1 MNPELNISG
10 TQKRMNKP
18 ENRFVWRSSPSLKG
32 EVSGANRGMYT
43 PPPVNRGLSSSGDYP
58 TFQKPFSCTNILLI

>member
-43 PPPVNRGLSSSGDYP
+43 PPLKGRLSH
-58 TFQKPFSCTNILLI
+58 FSKTIFLYKYFVDLNIFSL